1 MGGLTLET
9 AHVPKYVIFDTK
21 VLVLSKLGYLTL
33 DYIENYPK
41 KYHLPKKLAFTK
53 VCYLECNKQ
62 VTLLLQYI
70 LTHFLLIFY

>member
-41 KYHLPKKLAFTK
+41 KYYLLKKLAFAE
-53 VCYLECNKQ
+53 VYILVSNYQ
-62 VTLLLQYI
+62 VTLLFRFNL
-70 LTHFLLIFY
+70 